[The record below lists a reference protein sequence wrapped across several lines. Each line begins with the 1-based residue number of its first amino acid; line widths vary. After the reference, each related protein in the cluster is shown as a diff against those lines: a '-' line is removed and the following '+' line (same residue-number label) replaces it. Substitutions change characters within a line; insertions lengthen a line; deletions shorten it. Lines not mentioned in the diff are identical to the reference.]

1 LRAVKIYSPLF
12 HKAFGV
18 IRARHAKT
26 WHAASDYRW
35 QTTKSKTTNTMAN
48 PSLFRSVAG
57 ALAPKTDAVNEAG
70 GSAYQLPPRHALAQF
85 AATGCLNH
93 TYYATAEDQLQ
104 QVLAL
109 CGNVPTDF
117 IARTAVYCREKGFM
131 KDVPA
136 LLCAVLAARDGER
149 LELIFDRVI
158 DNSRMLRNFVQILRS
173 GVTGRKSLGSL
184 PKRLV
189 RRWFE
194 TRSDEAIFRAD
205 VGQSPSLADIV
216 KMVHPRPAGKG
227 REALLGYLLGR
238 DHDEAALPS
247 LVREFEAWKASPV
260 GALPDVPFQML
271 TALPLTTA
279 QWQVIARR
287 APWQMTRM
295 NLNTFARH
303 GVFSD
308 EGITRL
314 VAARLRSEEQV
325 RRAKVFPYQLM
336 AAYHNVGA
344 GVPHAVKEA
353 LQDAMEI
360 AISNVPVVTGKV
372 IVAPDVSGSM
382 HSPVTGSR
390 KGATSKVR
398 CIDVAALV
406 AAAFLRQNRN
416 AEVLPFE
423 TNVVRVKL
431 NPRDSVMTNAQ
442 KLASLP
448 CGGTNCSAVL
458 IDLNARKVRADLVVY
473 VSDNESWMDTPHHGR
488 FGGSATRTMSEWM
501 KFKQRNPK
509 ARLVCLDI
517 QPYTTT
523 QAKEREDILNIGGF
537 SDSVFPVI
545 AAFASGELTG
555 DHWVGEIDKTR
566 L

>member
-1 LRAVKIYSPLF
+1 
-12 HKAFGV
+12 
-18 IRARHAKT
+18 
-26 WHAASDYRW
+26 
-35 QTTKSKTTNTMAN
+35 MAN
-48 PSLFRSVAG
+48 KTLFQSIAG
-57 ALAPKTDAVNEAG
+57 ALAPKADRFNEAG
-70 GSAYQLPPRHALAQF
+70 GRAYSLAPRQALAQF
-85 AATGCLNH
+85 AATGCLNR

-104 QVLAL
+104 QVLKL
-109 CGNVPTDF
+109 CENVPTDF
-117 IARTAVYCREKGFM
+117 IARTALHCRQKGFM

-136 LLCAVLAARDGER
+136 LLCAVLAARDAER

-158 DNSRMLRNFVQILRS
+158 DDAKMLRNFVQILRS

-194 TRSDEAIFRAD
+194 SRGDAAIFRAD
-205 VGQSPSLADIV
+205 VGQSPSVADIV
-216 KMVHPRPAGKG
+216 KMVHPRPASKS
-227 REALLGYLLGR
+227 REALYGYLIGR
-238 DHDEAALPS
+238 QHDASALPDI
-247 LVREFEAWKASPV
+247 VREFESWKADPA
-260 GALPDVPFQML
+260 GNPPDVPFQML
-271 TALPLTTA
+271 TALPLTA
-279 QWQVIARR
+279 EQWQAIARR
-287 APWQMTRM
+287 ASWQTTRM

-303 GVFSD
+303 GVFTNRELTQQIAS
-308 EGITRL
+308 
-314 VAARLRSEEQV
+314 RLRGEDQV

-344 GVPHAVKEA
+344 EVPHEVKEA

-360 AISNVPVVTGKV
+360 AISNVPVVAGKV
-372 IVAPDVSGSM
+372 VVAPDVSGSM
-382 HSPVTGSR
+382 HSPVTGVR

-406 AAAFLRQNRN
+406 AAAFLRQNRD
-416 AEVLPFE
+416 ADVLPFE
-423 TNVVRVKL
+423 NNVVRVKL

-458 IDLNARKVRADLVVY
+458 IDLNARKVQADLVIY
-473 VSDNESWMDTPHHGR
+473 GSDNESWMDTPQHGR

-517 QPYTTT
+517 QPYATT
-523 QAKEREDILNIGGF
+523 QAQEREDILNIGGF
-537 SDSVFPVI
+537 SDSVFQVI

-555 DHWVGEIDKTR
+555 DHWAGEIDKIP

>member
-1 LRAVKIYSPLF
+1 
-12 HKAFGV
+12 
-18 IRARHAKT
+18 
-26 WHAASDYRW
+26 
-35 QTTKSKTTNTMAN
+35 MAN
-48 PSLFRSVAG
+48 KSLFQTSAG
-57 ALAPKTDAVNEAG
+57 AITPNANTRNEAG
-70 GSAYQLPPRHALAQF
+70 GLAYTLESRHALAQF
-85 AATGCLNH
+85 AATGCLNR
-93 TYYATAEDQLQ
+93 TYYATAEDQLA
-104 QVLAL
+104 QVLKL
-109 CGNVPTDF
+109 CEKVPTDF
-117 IARTAVYCREKGFM
+117 IARTALHCRQKGFM

-136 LLCAVLAARDGER
+136 LLCAVLAARDAER

-158 DNSRMLRNFVQILRS
+158 DDAKMLRNFVQILRS

-194 TRSDEAIFRAD
+194 TRTDEAVFRAD

-216 KMVHPRPAGKG
+216 KMVHPRPATKT
-227 REALLGYLLGR
+227 REALYGHIIGR
-238 DHDEAALPS
+238 EHEAAALPHI
-247 LVREFEAWKASPV
+247 VREFEAWKAAPE
-260 GALPDVPFQML
+260 GNPPDVPFQML
-271 TALPLTTA
+271 TALPLTTDH
-279 QWQVIARR
+279 WQAIARR

-303 GVFSD
+303 GVFSVK
-308 EGITRL
+308 EITRL
-314 VAARLRSEEQV
+314 VASRLRSEEQV

-336 AAYHNVGA
+336 AAYNNVGA
-344 GVPHAVKEA
+344 EVPHEVKEA

-360 AISNVPVVTGKV
+360 AISNVPAVEGRVV
-372 IVAPDVSGSM
+372 VAPDVSGSM
-382 HSPVTGSR
+382 HSSVTGGR
-390 KGATSKVR
+390 QGATSKVR

-406 AAAFLRQNRN
+406 AAAFLRQNRD

-423 TNVVRVKL
+423 NNVVRVSL

-458 IDLNARKVRADLVVY
+458 IDLNARKVHADLVIY
-473 VSDNESWMDTPHHGR
+473 VSDNESWLDSPHYGHW
-488 FGGSATRTMSEWM
+488 GGSATRTMSEWT

-517 QPYTTT
+517 QPYATT
-523 QAKEREDILNIGGF
+523 QAQEREDILNIGGF
-537 SDSVFPVI
+537 SDSVFNII
-545 AAFASGELTG
+545 AAFANGELNG
-555 DHWVGEIDKTR
+555 AHWVGEINKTP

>member
-1 LRAVKIYSPLF
+1 M
-12 HKAFGV
+12 
-18 IRARHAKT
+18 
-26 WHAASDYRW
+26 AS
-35 QTTKSKTTNTMAN
+35 K
-48 PSLFRSVAG
+48 SLFSTLRG
-57 ALAPKTDAVNEAG
+57 ALAPKADSFNEAG
-70 GSAYQLPPRHALAQF
+70 GLAYQFTPRHALAQY
-85 AATGCLNH
+85 AATGCLNS
-93 TYYATAEDQLQ
+93 TFYATAEDQLQ
-104 QVLAL
+104 QVLKL
-109 CGNVPTDF
+109 CEKVPTDF
-117 IARTAVYCREKGFM
+117 IARTALHCRQKGFM

-136 LLCAVLAARDGER
+136 LLCAVLAARDAER

-158 DNSRMLRNFVQILRS
+158 DDAKMLRNFVQILRS

-216 KMVHPRPAGKG
+216 KMVHPHPATKS
-227 REALLGYLLGR
+227 REALYGYLIGR
-238 DHDEAALPS
+238 KHESSTLPRI
-247 LVREFEAWKASPV
+247 VREFEAWKAEPA
-260 GALPDVPFQML
+260 GDPPDVPFQML
-271 TALPLTTA
+271 AALPLTA
-279 QWQVIARR
+279 EQWQAIARR

-303 GVFSD
+303 GVFSIK
-308 EGITRL
+308 EITRQ
-314 VAARLRSEEQV
+314 VASRLRHEDQV
-325 RRAKVFPYQLM
+325 RRSKVFPYQLL
-336 AAYHNVGA
+336 AAYLNVGA
-344 GVPHAVKEA
+344 EVPHEVKEA

-360 AISNVPVVTGKV
+360 SVSNVPVVAGKV
-372 IVAPDVSGSM
+372 VVAPDVSGSM
-382 HSPVTGSR
+382 HSAVTGVR

-406 AAAFLRQNRN
+406 AAAFLRQNRD

-423 TNVVRVKL
+423 NNVVRVSL

-458 IDLNARKVRADLVVY
+458 IDLNARKVQADLIIY
-473 VSDNESWMDTPHHGR
+473 VSDNESWMDTHGSR
-488 FGGSATRTMSEWM
+488 RGLATVTMNQWNI
-501 KFKQRNPK
+501 FKQRNPK

-517 QPYTTT
+517 QPYATT
-523 QAKEREDILNIGGF
+523 QAQEREDILNIGGF
-537 SDSVFPVI
+537 SDAVFNVI
-545 AAFASGELTG
+545 AAFARGELSSA
-555 DHWVGEIDKTR
+555 HWVGEIEKTP

>member
-1 LRAVKIYSPLF
+1 MA
-12 HKAFGV
+12 
-18 IRARHAKT
+18 
-26 WHAASDYRW
+26 
-35 QTTKSKTTNTMAN
+35 SKT
-48 PSLFRSVAG
+48 LFSTLRG
-57 ALAPKTDAVNEAG
+57 ALTPKADCFNEAG
-70 GSAYQLPPRHALAQF
+70 GQAYQLTPRHALAQY
-85 AATGCLNH
+85 AATGCLSQ

-104 QVLAL
+104 QVLKL
-109 CGNVPTDF
+109 CEKVPTDF
-117 IARTAVYCREKGFM
+117 IARTALHCRQKGFM

-136 LLCAVLAARDGER
+136 LLCAVLAARDAER
-149 LELIFDRVI
+149 LELIFDRLI
-158 DNSRMLRNFVQILRS
+158 DDAKMLRNFVQILRS

-216 KMVHPRPAGKG
+216 KMVHPHPATKS
-227 REALLGYLLGR
+227 REALYGYLIGR
-238 DHDEAALPS
+238 QHDASALPRI
-247 LVREFEAWKASPV
+247 VREFEAWKADPQ
-260 GALPDVPFQML
+260 GNPPDVPFQML
-271 TALPLTTA
+271 TALPLTA
-279 QWQVIARR
+279 EQWQAIARR

-303 GVFSD
+303 GVFSIK
-308 EGITRL
+308 EITRL
-314 VAARLRSEEQV
+314 VASRLRHEDQV
-325 RRAKVFPYQLM
+325 RRAKVFPYQLL
-336 AAYHNVGA
+336 AAYLNVGA
-344 GVPHAVKEA
+344 EVPHEVKEA

-360 AISNVPVVTGKV
+360 SISNVPVVSGKV
-372 IVAPDVSGSM
+372 VVAPDVSGSM
-382 HSPVTGSR
+382 HSAVTGAR

-406 AAAFLRQNRN
+406 AAAFLRQNRS

-423 TNVVRVKL
+423 NNVVRVSL

-458 IDLNARKVRADLVVY
+458 IDLNARKVQADLVIY
-473 VSDNESWMDTPHHGR
+473 VSDNESWIDTPYHGH
-488 FGGSATRTMSEWM
+488 FGGSATRTMSEWT

-517 QPYTTT
+517 QPYATT
-523 QAKEREDILNIGGF
+523 QAQEREDILNIGGF
-537 SDSVFPVI
+537 SDSVFSVI
-545 AAFASGELTG
+545 AAFARGELGG
-555 DHWVGEIDKTR
+555 DHWTGEIEKTS

>member
-1 LRAVKIYSPLF
+1 
-12 HKAFGV
+12 
-18 IRARHAKT
+18 
-26 WHAASDYRW
+26 
-35 QTTKSKTTNTMAN
+35 MAN
-48 PSLFRSVAG
+48 KTLFQSIAV
-57 ALAPKTDAVNEAG
+57 ALAPKADSFNEAG
-70 GSAYQLPPRHALAQF
+70 GRAYTLAPRQALAQF
-85 AATGCLNH
+85 AATGCLNR

-104 QVLAL
+104 QVLKL
-109 CGNVPTDF
+109 CEKVPTDF
-117 IARTAVYCREKGFM
+117 IARTALHCRQKGFM

-136 LLCAVLAARDGER
+136 LLCAVLAAQNAER
-149 LELIFDRVI
+149 LELIFSRVI
-158 DNSRMLRNFVQILRS
+158 DDAKMLRNFVQILRS

-216 KMVHPRPAGKG
+216 KLVHPRPATKT
-227 REALLGYLLGR
+227 REALYGYLIGR
-238 DHDEAALPS
+238 KHESSALPRV
-247 LVREFEAWKASPV
+247 VREFEDWKVDPAGNP
-260 GALPDVPFQML
+260 PEVPFQML
-271 TALPLTTA
+271 TALPLTA
-279 QWQVIARR
+279 EQWQAIARR

-303 GVFSD
+303 GVFSVK
-308 EGITRL
+308 EITRL
-314 VAARLRSEEQV
+314 IASRLRSEEQV

-336 AAYHNVGA
+336 ATYHNVGA
-344 GVPHAVKEA
+344 EVPHEVKEA

-360 AISNVPVVTGKV
+360 AVSNVPVVAGKV

-382 HSPVTGSR
+382 HSPVTGVR

-406 AAAFLRQNRN
+406 AAAFLRQNRD
-416 AEVLPFE
+416 ADVLPFE

-458 IDLNARKVRADLVVY
+458 IDLNARKVQADLVIY
-473 VSDNESWMDTPHHGR
+473 VSDNESWMDTPQHGR

-517 QPYTTT
+517 QPNATT
-523 QAKEREDILNIGGF
+523 QVKEREDILNIGGF
-537 SDSVFPVI
+537 SDSVFQVI
-545 AAFASGELTG
+545 AAFASGELNG
-555 DHWVGEIDKTR
+555 DHWVGEIDKTP

>member
-1 LRAVKIYSPLF
+1 
-12 HKAFGV
+12 
-18 IRARHAKT
+18 
-26 WHAASDYRW
+26 
-35 QTTKSKTTNTMAN
+35 MAN
-48 PSLFRSVAG
+48 KTLFQTIAG
-57 ALAPKTDAVNEAG
+57 ALAPKADSFNEAG
-70 GSAYQLPPRHALAQF
+70 GRAYTLAPRQALAQF
-85 AATGCLNH
+85 AATGCLNR

-104 QVLAL
+104 QVLKL
-109 CGNVPTDF
+109 CENVPTDF
-117 IARTAVYCREKGFM
+117 IARTALHCRQKGFM
-131 KDVPA
+131 KDMPA
-136 LLCAVLAARDGER
+136 LLCAVLAARDAER

-158 DNSRMLRNFVQILRS
+158 DDAKMLRNFVQILRS

-216 KMVHPRPAGKG
+216 KMVHPRPATKT
-227 REALLGYLLGR
+227 REALYGYLIGR
-238 DHDEAALPS
+238 KYEASELPHV
-247 LVREFEAWKASPV
+247 VREFEAWKADPA
-260 GALPDVPFQML
+260 GNPPEVPFQML
-271 TALPLTTA
+271 TALPLTA
-279 QWQVIARR
+279 EQWQAIARR

-303 GVFSD
+303 GVFSVK
-308 EGITRL
+308 EITRL
-314 VAARLRSEEQV
+314 IASRLRSEEQV
-325 RRAKVFPYQLM
+325 HRAKVFPYQLM

-344 GVPHAVKEA
+344 EVPHEVKEA

-360 AISNVPVVTGKV
+360 AISNVPVVAGKV

-382 HSPVTGSR
+382 HSPVTGVR

-406 AAAFLRQNRN
+406 AAAFLRQNRD

-458 IDLNARKVRADLVVY
+458 IDLNARNVQADLVIY
-473 VSDNESWMDTPHHGR
+473 VSDNESWMDTPQHGR
-488 FGGSATRTMSEWM
+488 FGGSATRTMSEWL

-517 QPYTTT
+517 QPYATT
-523 QAKEREDILNIGGF
+523 QVKEREDILNIGGF
-537 SDSVFPVI
+537 SDSVFQVI

-555 DHWVGEIDKTR
+555 DHWVGQIDQTP

>member
-1 LRAVKIYSPLF
+1 
-12 HKAFGV
+12 
-18 IRARHAKT
+18 
-26 WHAASDYRW
+26 
-35 QTTKSKTTNTMAN
+35 MAN
-48 PSLFRSVAG
+48 KTLFQSIAG
-57 ALAPKTDAVNEAG
+57 ALAPKADRFNEAG
-70 GSAYQLPPRHALAQF
+70 GLAYSLAPRQALAQF
-85 AATGCLNH
+85 AATGCLNR

-104 QVLAL
+104 QVLKL
-109 CGNVPTDF
+109 CEKVPTDF
-117 IARTAVYCREKGFM
+117 IARTALHCRQKGFM

-136 LLCAVLAARDGER
+136 LLCAVLAARDAER

-158 DNSRMLRNFVQILRS
+158 DDAKMLRNFVQILRS

-216 KMVHPRPAGKG
+216 KMVHPRPATKT
-227 REALLGYLLGR
+227 REALYGYLIGR
-238 DHDEAALPS
+238 KHEASALPRV
-247 LVREFEAWKASPV
+247 VREFEAWKTDPAGNP
-260 GALPDVPFQML
+260 PEVPFQML
-271 TALPLTTA
+271 TALPLTA
-279 QWQVIARR
+279 EQWQAIARR

-303 GVFSD
+303 SVFSVK
-308 EGITRL
+308 EITRL
-314 VAARLRSEEQV
+314 IASRLRSEEQV

-344 GVPHAVKEA
+344 EVPHEVKEA

-360 AISNVPVVTGKV
+360 AISNVPVVAGKV

-382 HSPVTGSR
+382 HSPVTGIR

-398 CIDVAALV
+398 CIDIAALV
-406 AAAFLRQNRN
+406 AAAFLRQNRD

-458 IDLNARKVRADLVVY
+458 IDLNARKVQADLVIY
-473 VSDNESWMDTPHHGR
+473 VSDNESWMDTPQHGR

-517 QPYTTT
+517 QPYATT

-555 DHWVGEIDKTR
+555 DHWAGEIEKTP